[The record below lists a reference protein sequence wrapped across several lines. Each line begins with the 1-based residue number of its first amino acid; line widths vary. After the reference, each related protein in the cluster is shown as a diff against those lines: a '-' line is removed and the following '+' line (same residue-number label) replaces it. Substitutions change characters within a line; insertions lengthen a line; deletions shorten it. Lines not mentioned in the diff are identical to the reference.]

1 MKAKTLFVYTLLG
14 AVNCFMP
21 LAGINPLHAENPHL
35 TFVKEY
41 IRQLANLERLRDTA
55 NSELQGGA
63 SEKMSG
69 CIRNGTRF
77 QLELQSQISMLR
89 DMQLNPPFNDLPS
102 SLAAFD
108 EKKIE
113 LYKKMSEGCEAM
125 ISGPKPDVDYD
136 AIAAQTP
143 KLTATMDYIDHA
155 IFEATPLVFGTLIDP
170 VPDANNKMSKLII
183 TSAERKKLIP
193 DIDLYF
199 GAKLDQKDQPW
210 LVSAAWV
217 LRGYLLK
224 DYTSSDVRPRLR
236 K

>member
-1 MKAKTLFVYTLLG
+1 MMANTLLLCAALG
-14 AVNCFMP
+14 LGSCFIGTSP
-21 LAGINPLHAENPHL
+21 LCAETQHL
-35 TFVKEY
+35 TFVNEY
-41 IRQLANLERLRDTA
+41 IRQLANLERLRDIA
-55 NSELQGGA
+55 NSELQGGI

-77 QLELQSQISMLR
+77 QLELQSQVGTLR

-125 ISGPKPDVDYD
+125 ISGPKPGIDYG
-136 AIAAQTP
+136 AIAAQAP
-143 KLTATMDYIDHA
+143 KLTATLDYIDHA

-170 VPDANNKMSKLII
+170 APDATNHMSKLII
-183 TSAERKKLIP
+183 TATERKKLIA
-193 DIDLYF
+193 DINSYF
-199 GAKLDQKDQPW
+199 GAKLEQKDQPW

-224 DYTSSDVRPRLR
+224 DYTPSAAQRRSG